1 MRKGKK
7 KLSTR
12 LEEWLKCLKEQV
24 LLFQRIWVQFLESV
38 RRLTATSDSN
48 SRKVDRQTDTHTH
61 AVLERCL
68 DMRVYNGLADDLSSV
83 SRTHVRQLT
92 NPL

>member
-48 SRKVDRQTDTHTH
+48 SRKVDRQTDTHTF
-61 AVLERCL
+61 LKNFIYYLFR
-68 DMRVYNGLADDLSSV
+68 YFSSI
-83 SRTHVRQLT
+83 L
-92 NPL
+92 